1 MKILVVNGP
10 NLGLLGTREPHLY
23 GRETLS
29 EVMARLREEGVAL
42 GVDVDSVQFDGEGEL
57 VTAVGRARGRYDG
70 LVINPA
76 ALTHTSVSLRDAIQA
91 SGLPCVE
98 VHLSNTH
105 AREPFRHVSL
115 TAPACVGQI
124 MGFGAGSYSLG
135 LRALVEYLKRSP

>member
-135 LRALVEYLKRSP
+135 LRALVEYLKRRP